1 MQSPFHH
8 LLLLFFLPLI
18 PALSPTRTTIL
29 THQLKTRAISECPTD
44 HWRPLTPYRSTAFP
58 EPWWFL
64 PESDEANQDHWE
76 VTHPTLPVEVRIP
89 DPLLPTKNETVR
101 ALYRKALLLFAYDE
115 KKSVCISPLAFFS
128 SSEVEVE
135 NLW

>member
-1 MQSPFHH
+1 M
-8 LLLLFFLPLI
+8 
-18 PALSPTRTTIL
+18 
-29 THQLKTRAISECPTD
+29 
-44 HWRPLTPYRSTAFP
+44 
-58 EPWWFL
+58 
-64 PESDEANQDHWE
+64 
-76 VTHPTLPVEVRIP
+76 THPTLPVEVRIP